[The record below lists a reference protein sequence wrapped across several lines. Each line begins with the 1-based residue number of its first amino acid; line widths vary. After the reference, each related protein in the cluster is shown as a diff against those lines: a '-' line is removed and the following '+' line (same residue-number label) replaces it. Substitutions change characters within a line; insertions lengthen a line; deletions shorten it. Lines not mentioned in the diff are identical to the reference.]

1 MMTRKDYV
9 TTAEILNGNRIFIH
23 PATFATLVEEFATM
37 FENDNPRFDYARFE
51 NACNGKEVAK

>member
-9 TTAEILNGNRIFIH
+9 ATAEILNGNRSFIH

-37 FENDNPRFDYARFE
+37 FENDNPNFHYERFE
-51 NACNGKEVAK
+51 NACNGKAK